1 MNKVIDFKKIL
12 RTMSNFSNP
21 KSYIIIFV
29 LLMIAYAIL
38 TSLLSPKPIQLDF
51 IKNNLKENK
60 KVEFF
65 LKEYT
70 TYSREYYVDISE
82 KEYSYT
88 LYLRDIDEATTE
100 LAKFK
105 KELPRQPMTTYEII
119 QKNKYLDAFWYLIL
133 AFGLYSLFKTYS
145 YIKLKSKNILLEVP
159 KVFFSD
165 IAGINNILTEVKDA
179 VEHFKN
185 GEKLK
190 QLGGT
195 PMKGLMLYGP
205 PGTGKTL
212 MAKAIAGETGSNF
225 IAVSGSQMVELYVG
239 MGAKRVRELFE
250 SARANTPCIV
260 FIDEIDAFALKRG
273 SNRSHSEYDQT
284 VAEMLAQMDGFKD
297 NTGVLVVAATNNLDS
312 IDDALLRPGRF
323 DRKIKVELPTLDG
336 RIDILNLYINKN
348 DKMKDIDTTAIAKQ
362 TWGFSGADIK
372 NLVDQSI
379 YEAIKAKQDVIT
391 MSNVWDAKN
400 KIQMG
405 SESNIK
411 LNDSEK
417 EITAYHEIGHAL
429 IAKLVNGPTVSQVSI
444 LPRGQSLG
452 QTFFDIEERYSH
464 TKEDI
469 EKQIKICLGGRVAEK
484 FITKTE
490 STGAGDD
497 LRKATNLAR
506 SLVCSFGMSKFGAIC
521 VDYGS
526 QEYQMLSEET
536 KKELDRE
543 TFALINKM
551 HGEVESQLLENIET
565 IKKMVDR
572 LLVVETLTAKEFYD
586 L

>member
-1 MNKVIDFKKIL
+1 MNKVIDVKKIL
-12 RTMSNFSNP
+12 RTMSDFSNP

-29 LLMIAYAIL
+29 LLMIAYAFL
-38 TSLLSPKPIQLDF
+38 TSTLLPKPVQLDF

-70 TYSREYYVDISE
+70 TYSREYFVNIKNTD
-82 KEYSYT
+82 YSYT
-88 LYLRDIDEATTE
+88 LYLRDIDEATKD
-100 LAKFK
+100 LAKFNV
-105 KELPRQPMTTYEII
+105 ELPKQAMTSFEII
-119 QKNKYLDAFWYLIL
+119 KRNKYLDAFWYLIL
-133 AFGLYSLFKTYS
+133 GFGAYSLFKAYTYM
-145 YIKLKSKNILLEVP
+145 KLKSKNILLEVP
-159 KVFFSD
+159 KVLFSD

-179 VEHFKN
+179 VDHFKN

-195 PMKGLMLYGP
+195 PMKGLMFYGP

-225 IAVSGSQMVELYVG
+225 IAVSGSQMVEMYVG
-239 MGAKRVRELFE
+239 LGAKRVRELFE
-250 SARANTPCIV
+250 SARANAPCIV

-336 RIDILNLYINKN
+336 RTDILNLYVNRN

-362 TWGFSGADIK
+362 TWGFSGADLK

-379 YEAIKAKQDVIT
+379 YEAIKLKQEVIT
-391 MSNVWDAKN
+391 MTNFWDAKN

-411 LNDSEK
+411 LNDTEK

-429 IAKLVNGPTVSQVSI
+429 IAKLIDGPKVSQVSI

-506 SLVCSFGMSKFGAIC
+506 SLVCSFGMSQFGSIC

-526 QEYQMLSEET
+526 PEYQMLSEET
-536 KKELDRE
+536 KKELDKE
-543 TFALINKM
+543 TFSLINKM
-551 HGEVESQLLENIET
+551 HSEVEQQLFENIET
-565 IKKMVDR
+565 IRKMVEKI
-572 LLVVETLTAKEFYD
+572 LLVETLTAKEFYD